1 MNVWV
6 VEMQKAMSRKFKIII
21 PSILILVALTAA
33 VKPETDRY
41 FEILKNLDIFA
52 TLFKEVNTHY
62 VDEIN
67 PTTLMKSGIDEMLE
81 TLDPYT
87 NYIAADD
94 IETYRMMTTGEYS
107 GIGAVVERINGV
119 STVKMPYE
127 GFAAFDA
134 GLRAGDEIHAINGI
148 PLEGK
153 SQEEVRF
160 LMKGQ
165 SNSEITLTVK
175 RYGQS
180 ELFDVKVKRE
190 KIAVDS
196 VPYAGMVTDDIGYV
210 RLTSFTQ
217 NVGRSVGIKV
227 LDLLE
232 QGAKS
237 IILDLRGN
245 PGGLLHEAVNVSN
258 VFVEKGRKIVT
269 QKGKVRANDW
279 TYNTLNDPVDPDL
292 PVVILTDNGS
302 ASASEIVSGVMQDYD
317 RGVLVGRKTFGK
329 GLVQIERPLSYDA
342 VVKITTAKYYTPTGR
357 CIQAIDYSNRNE
369 DGSVG
374 KIPDS
379 LKNEFYTQNG
389 RKVYDGG
396 GIDPDIEVEAME
408 FAPITRSLMNNDLI
422 FYYATEYYY
431 SNENKSPASPDDVR
445 LTDAE
450 YNEFVK
456 WLSGKDFD
464 YETKVEKR
472 TEQLI
477 QTAKA
482 EKKYTQLKKYLD
494 DLEKASRHDK
504 NQDLIT
510 FKEEI
515 QMLLEQE
522 LAGRYF
528 YEKGI
533 IESTFGKDPD
543 VQAAIDILNDP
554 ERYQTLLNPN

>member
-1 MNVWV
+1 
-6 VEMQKAMSRKFKIII
+6 MSRKAKILL
-21 PSILILVALTAA
+21 PSILILIISVAAI
-33 VKPETDRY
+33 KPPTDRY

-107 GIGAVVERINGV
+107 GIGAVVERKEGI
-119 STVKMPYE
+119 STVVMPYE
-127 GFAAFDA
+127 GFAAHEA
-134 GLRAGDEIHAINGI
+134 GLKAGDEIHAINGI
-148 PLEGK
+148 SLEGK

-165 SNSEITLTVK
+165 SNSEITLTIK
-175 RYGQS
+175 RFGQN
-180 ELFDVKVKRE
+180 EMFDVQVKRE

-196 VPYAGMVTDDIGYV
+196 VPYAGMVTDEIGYV

-217 NVGRSVGIKV
+217 NVGRSIGIKT
-227 LDLLE
+227 LDLME

-279 TYNTLNDPVDPDL
+279 TYNTLNDPVDPNI
-292 PVVILTDNGS
+292 PVVVLTDNGS

-379 LKNEFYTQNG
+379 LKNEFYTLNG
-389 RKVYDGG
+389 RKVFDGG
-396 GIDPDIEVEAME
+396 GIDPDVEVEKLE
-408 FAPITRSLMNNDLI
+408 FAPITKSLVRNDHI
-422 FYYATEYYY
+422 FYYATEFYYK
-431 SNENKSPASPDDVR
+431 NENLNPASPNDLR
-445 LTDAE
+445 LSDAE
-450 YNEFVK
+450 YSEFVK
-456 WLSGKDFD
+456 WLSNREFD
-464 YETKVEKR
+464 YVTRVEQETKD
-472 TEQLI
+472 LI
-477 QTAKA
+477 KIAKE
-482 EKKYTQLKKYLD
+482 EKKYIKLKSYFD
-494 DLEKASRHDK
+494 SLEKATRHNK
-504 NQDLIT
+504 EEDLDT

-515 QMLLEQE
+515 KMLLEQE
-522 LAGRYF
+522 IAGRYF
-528 YEKGI
+528 YERGI

-543 VQAAIDILNDP
+543 VQAAITILNDP
-554 ERYQTLLNPN
+554 SNYKSILKPN

>member
-1 MNVWV
+1 
-6 VEMQKAMSRKFKIII
+6 MSKKLRITTF
-21 PSILILVALTAA
+21 ILVLIGTIAA
-33 VKPETDRY
+33 VAPPTDRH

-67 PTTLMKSGIDEMLE
+67 PGTLLKSGIDEMLE

-94 IETYRMMTTGEYS
+94 IETYRIMTTGEYS
-107 GIGAVVERINGV
+107 GIGAVVERKEGI
-119 STVKMPYE
+119 STIVMPYE
-127 GFAAFDA
+127 GFSAHNA
-134 GLRAGDEIHAINGI
+134 GLRAGDEIHAINGTS
-148 PLEGK
+148 LEGK
-153 SQEEVRF
+153 SQEEVKY

-165 SNSEITLTVK
+165 SNSEITLKIK
-175 RYGQS
+175 RFGRADM
-180 ELFDVKVKRE
+180 FDVKVKRE

-217 NVGRSVGIKV
+217 NVGRSIGIKT
-227 LDLLE
+227 LDLME
-232 QGAKS
+232 QGAKK

-258 VFVEKGRKIVT
+258 VFVEKGRKIVV

-279 TYNTLNDPVDPDL
+279 TYNTLNDPVDPEIPL
-292 PVVILTDNGS
+292 VILTDNGS

-317 RGVLVGRKTFGK
+317 RGVLIGRRTFGK

-379 LKNEFYTQNG
+379 LKNEFRTANG
-389 RKVYDGG
+389 RLVFDGG
-396 GIDPDIEVEAME
+396 GIDPDVEVKTFD
-408 FAPITRSLMNNDLI
+408 FAPITYSLMNKDLI
-422 FYYATEYYY
+422 FNYATEYYY
-431 SNENKSPASPDDVR
+431 KNDGKVPTVPNDVR

-450 YNEFVK
+450 YNDFVK
-456 WLSGKDFD
+456 WLSNKEFD
-464 YETKVEKR
+464 YTTQVEKK
-472 TEQLI
+472 TEELI
-477 QTAKA
+477 KTAKK
-482 EKKYTQLKKYLD
+482 EKEYESLKKYFD
-494 DLEKASRHDK
+494 DLERASKHNK

-510 FKEEI
+510 FKDEI

-528 YEKGI
+528 LERGI

-543 VQAAIDILNDP
+543 VQMAVEVLNDP
-554 ERYQTLLNPN
+554 ERYKKILSGK

>member
-1 MNVWV
+1 
-6 VEMQKAMSRKFKIII
+6 MSRKAKIFF
-21 PSILILVALTAA
+21 PVLVLSILFIAA
-33 VKPETDRY
+33 VKPPTDRY

-67 PTTLMKSGIDEMLE
+67 PTTLIKSGIDEMLE

-107 GIGAVVERINGV
+107 GIGAVVERKNGI
-119 STVKMPYE
+119 STVVMPYE
-127 GFAAFDA
+127 GFAAHEA
-134 GLRAGDEIHAINGI
+134 GLQAGDEIHAINGI
-148 PLEGK
+148 SLEGK
-153 SQEEVRF
+153 SQEEVRY

-175 RYGQS
+175 RYGQQGTF
-180 ELFDVKVKRE
+180 EVQVKRE

-196 VPYAGMVTDDIGYV
+196 VPYAGMVTDNIGYV

-217 NVGRSVGIKV
+217 NVGRSIGIKV
-227 LDLLE
+227 LDLME
-232 QGAKS
+232 QGAES

-258 VFVEKGRKIVT
+258 VFIEKGKKIVT

-279 TYNTLNDPVDPDL
+279 TYNTLNDPVDPNIPL
-292 PVVILTDNGS
+292 VVLTDNGS

-317 RGVLVGRKTFGK
+317 RGVLIGRKTFGK

-379 LKNEFYTQNG
+379 LKNDFYTQNG
-389 RKVYDGG
+389 RKVFDGG
-396 GIDPDIEVEAME
+396 GIDPDVEVEELE
-408 FAPITRSLMNNDLI
+408 FAPVTESLLRNDHL
-422 FYYATEYYY
+422 FYYATEYFYK
-431 SNENKSPASPDDVR
+431 NKDLKPASPDDLR
-445 LTDAE
+445 LSDVE
-450 YNEFVK
+450 YESFKK
-456 WLSGKDFD
+456 WLSGRDFD
-464 YETKVEKR
+464 YVTRVEKE
-472 TEQLI
+472 TQDLI
-477 QTAKA
+477 KIAKE
-482 EKKYTQLKKYLD
+482 EKRYMELKSYFD
-494 DLEKASRHDK
+494 DLEKATKHNKDK
-504 NQDLIT
+504 DLVT

-515 QMLLEQE
+515 KMLLEQE
-522 LAGRYF
+522 IAGRYF
-528 YEKGI
+528 YERGI

-543 VQAAIDILNDP
+543 VQMAVAILNDP
-554 ERYQTLLNPN
+554 ARYQSILKPN

>member
-1 MNVWV
+1 
-6 VEMQKAMSRKFKIII
+6 MQNDMSRKAKIIL
-21 PSILILVALTAA
+21 PSILVLIISVAA
-33 VKPETDRY
+33 VKPPTDRY

-107 GIGAVVERINGV
+107 GIGAVVERKNGV
-119 STVKMPYE
+119 STVVMPYE
-127 GFAAFDA
+127 GFAAHEA

-148 PLEGK
+148 SLEGK

-160 LMKGQ
+160 IMKGQ
-165 SNSEITLTVK
+165 SNSEILLTVK
-175 RYGQS
+175 RFGQN
-180 ELFDVKVKRE
+180 EMFDVKVKRE

-196 VPYAGMVTDDIGYV
+196 VPYAGMVTEDIGYV

-217 NVGRSVGIKV
+217 NVGRSIGIKT
-227 LDLLE
+227 LDLME

-279 TYNTLNDPVDPDL
+279 TYNTLNDPVDSDI
-292 PVVILTDNGS
+292 PVVVLTDNGS

-317 RGVLVGRKTFGK
+317 RGVLIGRKTFGK

-379 LKNEFYTQNG
+379 LKNEFYTING
-389 RKVYDGG
+389 RKVFDGG
-396 GIDPDIEVEAME
+396 GIDPDVEVDKLE
-408 FAPITRSLMNNDLI
+408 FAPITKSLLRKDHI

-431 SNENKSPASPDDVR
+431 KNKDLNPASPNDIR
-445 LTDAE
+445 LTDEE

-456 WLSGKDFD
+456 WLSARDFD
-464 YETKVEKR
+464 YVTRVEQETKD
-472 TEQLI
+472 LI
-477 QTAKA
+477 KIAKE
-482 EKKYTQLKKYLD
+482 EKKYTKLKSYFD
-494 DLEKASRHDK
+494 NLEKATKHNK
-504 NQDLIT
+504 EEDLST

-515 QMLLEQE
+515 IMLLEQE
-522 LAGRYF
+522 IAGRYF
-528 YEKGI
+528 FERGI

-543 VQAAIDILNDP
+543 VQAAITVLNDP
-554 ERYQTLLNPN
+554 AKYQSILKPN

>member
-1 MNVWV
+1 
-6 VEMQKAMSRKFKIII
+6 MSRKIKF
-21 PSILILVALTAA
+21 ILPIVAVFVVLTAA
-33 VKPETDRY
+33 IKPPTDRY

-87 NYIAADD
+87 NYIGADE

-107 GIGAVVERINGV
+107 GIGAVVERKKGV
-119 STVKMPYE
+119 STIVMPYE
-127 GFAAFDA
+127 GFAAHEA

-148 PLEGK
+148 SLEGK

-165 SNSEITLTVK
+165 SNSEIVLTIK
-175 RYGQS
+175 RFGQD
-180 ELFDVKVKRE
+180 EMFDVPVKRE

-217 NVGRSVGIKV
+217 NVGRSIGIKV
-227 LDLLE
+227 LDLME
-232 QGAKS
+232 QGADK

-279 TYNTLNDPVDPDL
+279 TYNTLNDPVDPNI
-292 PVVILTDNGS
+292 PVVVLTDNGS

-317 RGVLVGRKTFGK
+317 RGVLIGRKTFGK

-379 LKNEFYTQNG
+379 LKSEFYTLNG
-389 RKVYDGG
+389 RKVFDGG
-396 GIDPDIEVEAME
+396 GIDPDVEVKKLA
-408 FAPITRSLMNNDLI
+408 FAPITKSLVRDNHI
-422 FYYATEYYY
+422 FYYATEYFYK
-431 SNENKSPASPDDVR
+431 NEDLNPEKPNDLR
-445 LTDAE
+445 LSDAD
-450 YNEFVK
+450 YADFKK
-456 WLSGKDFD
+456 WLLGRDFNYD
-464 YETKVEKR
+464 TRVERET
-472 TEQLI
+472 QDLI
-477 QTAKA
+477 EIAKE
-482 EKKYTQLKKYLD
+482 EKKYTQLKSYFDKLEMATKPNKES
-494 DLEKASRHDK
+494 DLE
-504 NQDLIT
+504 T

-515 QMLLEQE
+515 VMLLEQE
-522 LAGRYF
+522 IAGRYF
-528 YEKGI
+528 YERGI

-543 VQAAIDILNDP
+543 VQAAVTVLNDP
-554 ERYQTLLNPN
+554 EKYQSILNSN

>member
-1 MNVWV
+1 
-6 VEMQKAMSRKFKIII
+6 MQNDMSRKAKIIL
-21 PSILILVALTAA
+21 PSILVLIISVAA
-33 VKPETDRY
+33 VKPPTDRY

-107 GIGAVVERINGV
+107 GIGAVVERKNGV
-119 STVKMPYE
+119 STVVMPYE
-127 GFAAFDA
+127 GFAAHEA

-148 PLEGK
+148 SLEGK

-160 LMKGQ
+160 IMKGQ
-165 SNSEITLTVK
+165 SNSEILLTVK
-175 RYGQS
+175 RFGQN
-180 ELFDVKVKRE
+180 EMFEVKVKRE

-196 VPYAGMVTDDIGYV
+196 VPYAGMVTEDIGYV

-217 NVGRSVGIKV
+217 NVGRSIGIKT
-227 LDLLE
+227 LDLME

-279 TYNTLNDPVDPDL
+279 TYNTLNDPVDSDI
-292 PVVILTDNGS
+292 PVVVLTDNGS

-317 RGVLVGRKTFGK
+317 RGVLIGRKTFGK

-379 LKNEFYTQNG
+379 LKNEFYTING
-389 RKVYDGG
+389 RKVFDGG
-396 GIDPDIEVEAME
+396 GIDPDVAVDKLE
-408 FAPITRSLMNNDLI
+408 FAPITKSLLRKDHI

-431 SNENKSPASPDDVR
+431 KNKNLNPASPNDIR

-456 WLSGKDFD
+456 WLSGRDFD
-464 YETKVEKR
+464 YVTRVEQETKD
-472 TEQLI
+472 LI
-477 QTAKA
+477 KIAKE
-482 EKKYTQLKKYLD
+482 EKKYMKLKSYFD
-494 DLEKASRHDK
+494 NLEKATKHNK
-504 NQDLIT
+504 EEDLST

-515 QMLLEQE
+515 IMLLEQE
-522 LAGRYF
+522 IAGRYF
-528 YEKGI
+528 FERGI

-543 VQAAIDILNDP
+543 VQAAITVLNDP
-554 ERYQTLLNPN
+554 TKYQSILKPN

>member
-1 MNVWV
+1 
-6 VEMQKAMSRKFKIII
+6 MSRKVKIIL
-21 PSILILVALTAA
+21 PSILAMILLVAA
-33 VKPETDRY
+33 VKPPTDRY

-62 VDEIN
+62 VDEVN
-67 PTTLMKSGIDEMLE
+67 PTTLMQSGIDEMLE

-94 IETYRMMTTGEYS
+94 IESYRMMTTGEYS
-107 GIGAVVERINGV
+107 GIGAVVERKDGI
-119 STVKMPYE
+119 STIVMPYE
-127 GFAAFDA
+127 GFAAHEA

-153 SQEEVRF
+153 TQEEVRY

-165 SNSEITLTVK
+165 SNSAITLTVK
-175 RYGQS
+175 RFGQK
-180 ELFDVKVKRE
+180 EMFDVDVKRE

-196 VPYAGMVTDDIGYV
+196 VPYAGMVSDDIGYV

-217 NVGRSVGIKV
+217 NVGRSVGIKL
-227 LDLLE
+227 LDLME
-232 QGAKS
+232 QGAEK

-258 VFVEKGRKIVT
+258 VFVEKGKKIVT

-279 TYNTLNDPVDPDL
+279 TYKTLNDPVDPEI
-292 PVVILTDNGS
+292 PVVVLTDNGS

-317 RGVLVGRKTFGK
+317 RGVLIGRKTFGK

-379 LKNEFYTQNG
+379 LKNEFYTLNG
-389 RKVYDGG
+389 RKVFDGG
-396 GIDPDIEVEAME
+396 GIDPDVEVEKLE
-408 FAPITRSLMNNDLI
+408 FAPITKRLMNDDHI
-422 FYYATEYYY
+422 FYYATEYFYK
-431 SNENKSPASPDDVR
+431 NEGMNPSSPDEIR

-450 YNEFVK
+450 YEDFKK
-456 WLSGKDFD
+456 WLSGRDFD
-464 YETKVEKR
+464 YVTRVEKETKN
-472 TEQLI
+472 LI
-477 QTAKA
+477 NIAKE
-482 EKKYTQLKKYLD
+482 EKKYKQLKSYFDNLEQATKHNKER
-494 DLEKASRHDK
+494 DLE
-504 NQDLIT
+504 T

-515 QMLLEQE
+515 VMLLEQE
-522 LAGRYF
+522 IAGRYF
-528 YEKGI
+528 YERGI

-543 VQAAIDILNDP
+543 VQAAIAVLNDP
-554 ERYQTLLNPN
+554 AKYKSILNPN

>member
-1 MNVWV
+1 MI
-6 VEMQKAMSRKFKIII
+6 RKVK
-21 PSILILVALTAA
+21 ILVPIIVGFIVIAAA
-33 VKPETDRY
+33 VKPSSDRY

-52 TLFKEVNTHY
+52 TLFKEVNAHY

-67 PTTLMKSGIDEMLE
+67 PTTLIESGINDMLE

-87 NYIAADD
+87 NYIGADE

-107 GIGAVVERINGV
+107 GIGAIVERKDGI
-119 STVKMPYE
+119 STVIMPYE
-127 GFAAFDA
+127 GFAAEEA

-148 PLEGK
+148 ALEGK
-153 SQEEVRF
+153 SQEEVKY

-165 SNSEITLTVK
+165 SNSAITLTIK
-175 RYGQS
+175 RFGQI
-180 ELFDVKVKRE
+180 EMFDVEVKRE

-217 NVGRSVGIKV
+217 NVGRSIGIKV
-227 LDLLE
+227 LDLME
-232 QGAKS
+232 QGAEK

-258 VFVEKGRKIVT
+258 VFVEKGKKIVT

-279 TYNTLNDPVDPDL
+279 TYNTLNDPVDPNI
-292 PVVILTDNGS
+292 PVVVLTDNGS

-317 RGVLVGRKTFGK
+317 RGVLIGRKTFGK

-379 LKNEFYTQNG
+379 LKNEFYTSNG
-389 RKVYDGG
+389 RKVFDGG
-396 GIDPDIEVEAME
+396 GIDPDIEVEKLT
-408 FAPITRSLMNNDLI
+408 FAPITESLVRDDHI
-422 FYYATEYYY
+422 FYYATEYFYK
-431 SNENKSPASPDDVR
+431 NEGLNPEKPDDVR
-445 LTDAE
+445 LSDQE
-450 YNEFVK
+450 YEEFKK
-456 WLSGKDFD
+456 WLGKRDFD
-464 YETKVEKR
+464 YTSKVERETKELIALAKKEKR
-472 TEQLI
+472 
-477 QTAKA
+477 
-482 EKKYTQLKKYLD
+482 YDQLKNHFDRLEMATKPNMGE
-494 DLEKASRHDK
+494 DLE
-504 NQDLIT
+504 T

-515 QMLLEQE
+515 KMLLEQE
-522 LAGRYF
+522 IAGRYF
-528 YEKGI
+528 FEKGML
-533 IESTFGKDPD
+533 ESTFGKDPD
-543 VQAAIDILNDP
+543 VQMAVSVLNDP
-554 ERYQTLLNPN
+554 DRYQSILNTQ

>member
-1 MNVWV
+1 
-6 VEMQKAMSRKFKIII
+6 MSRKVKIIL
-21 PSILILVALTAA
+21 PSILALVLLVAA
-33 VKPETDRY
+33 VKPPTDRY

-67 PTTLMKSGIDEMLE
+67 PTTLMQAGIDEMLE

-94 IETYRMMTTGEYS
+94 IENYRMMTTGEYS
-107 GIGAVVERINGV
+107 GIGAVVERKNGV
-119 STVKMPYE
+119 STIVMPYE
-127 GFAAFDA
+127 GFAAYDA

-148 PLEGK
+148 ALEGK

-175 RYGQS
+175 RFGK
-180 ELFDVKVKRE
+180 EEMFDVNVKRE

-196 VPYAGMVTDDIGYV
+196 VPYAGMVTDNIGYV

-227 LDLLE
+227 LDLME
-232 QGAKS
+232 QGAES

-258 VFVEKGRKIVT
+258 VFVERGRKIVT

-279 TYNTLNDPVDPDL
+279 TYNTLNDPVDSDI
-292 PVVILTDNGS
+292 PVVVLTDNGS

-317 RGVLVGRKTFGK
+317 RGVLIGRKTFGK

-379 LKNEFYTQNG
+379 LKNEFYTLNG

-396 GIDPDIEVEAME
+396 GIDPDVEVEKLE
-408 FAPITRSLMNNDLI
+408 FAPITKSLVKNDHI
-422 FYYATEYYY
+422 FYYATEYFYK
-431 SNENKSPASPDDVR
+431 NEDLNPESPDELR
-445 LTDAE
+445 LSDADYE
-450 YNEFVK
+450 DFKK
-456 WLSGKDFD
+456 WLSGRDFD
-464 YETKVEKR
+464 YVTRVEKETKN
-472 TEQLI
+472 LI
-477 QTAKA
+477 DIAKE
-482 EKKYTQLKKYLD
+482 EKKYSQLKSYFDELELATKHSQKR
-494 DLEKASRHDK
+494 DLE
-504 NQDLIT
+504 T

-515 QMLLEQE
+515 KMLLEQE
-522 LAGRYF
+522 IAGRYF

-533 IESTFGKDPD
+533 IESTFGRDPD
-543 VQAAIDILNDP
+543 VQAAITVLNDP
-554 ERYQTLLNPN
+554 GKYQSILNPN

>member
-1 MNVWV
+1 
-6 VEMQKAMSRKFKIII
+6 MSRKIKIIL
-21 PSILILVALTAA
+21 PSLAVLVLLTAA
-33 VKPETDRY
+33 IKPPTDRY

-67 PTTLMKSGIDEMLE
+67 PTTLIKSGIDEMLE

-107 GIGAVVERINGV
+107 GIGAVVERKNGI
-119 STVKMPYE
+119 STVIMPYE
-127 GFAAFDA
+127 GFAAYDA
-134 GLRAGDEIHAINGI
+134 GLRGGDEIHAINGI
-148 PLEGK
+148 SLEGK

-175 RYGQS
+175 RFGQTKMF
-180 ELFDVKVKRE
+180 EVQVKRE

-217 NVGRSVGIKV
+217 NVGRSIGIKT
-227 LDLLE
+227 LDLIE
-232 QGAKS
+232 EGAQS

-279 TYNTLNDPVDPDL
+279 TYNTLNDPVDPNI
-292 PVVILTDNGS
+292 PVIVLTDNGS
-302 ASASEIVSGVMQDYD
+302 ASASEIVSGLMQDYD
-317 RGVLVGRKTFGK
+317 RGVLIGRKTFGK

-379 LKNEFYTQNG
+379 LKTEFYTLNG
-389 RKVYDGG
+389 RRVFDGG
-396 GIDPDIEVEAME
+396 GIDPDVEVEKLE
-408 FAPITRSLMNNDLI
+408 FAPITKSLLRSDHI

-431 SNENKSPASPDDVR
+431 QNEELNPTSPNDVR
-445 LTDAE
+445 LSDSE
-450 YNEFVK
+450 YTGFVK
-456 WLSGKDFD
+456 WMSGRDFD
-464 YETKVEKR
+464 YVTKVEQETKN
-472 TEQLI
+472 LI
-477 QTAKA
+477 EIAKQ
-482 EKKYTQLKKYLD
+482 EKKYKQLKSYFD
-494 DLEKASRHDK
+494 NLEKATKHNKD
-504 NQDLIT
+504 QDLIT

-515 QMLLEQE
+515 IMLLEQE
-522 LAGRYF
+522 IAGRYF
-528 YEKGI
+528 FERGI

-543 VQAAIDILNDP
+543 VQAAITVLNDP
-554 ERYQTLLNPN
+554 QRYQSILNPN

>member
-1 MNVWV
+1 
-6 VEMQKAMSRKFKIII
+6 MSRKAKIILPLLAAFI
-21 PSILILVALTAA
+21 VFAAA
-33 VKPETDRY
+33 VKPPTDRY

-52 TLFKEVNTHY
+52 TLFKEVNAHY

-107 GIGAVVERINGV
+107 GIGAVVERKNGI
-119 STVKMPYE
+119 STVVMPYE
-127 GFAAFDA
+127 GFAAHEA

-148 PLEGK
+148 SLNGK
-153 SQEEVRF
+153 SQEEVRY

-175 RYGQS
+175 RFGQS
-180 ELFDVKVKRE
+180 EMFDVNVKRE

-196 VPYAGMVTDDIGYV
+196 VPYAGMVTEDIGYV

-217 NVGRSVGIKV
+217 NVGRSIGIKV
-227 LDLLE
+227 LDLME
-232 QGAKS
+232 QGATK

-258 VFVEKGRKIVT
+258 VFIEKGRKIVT

-279 TYNTLNDPVDPDL
+279 TYNTLNDPVDPNI
-292 PVVILTDNGS
+292 PVVVLTDNGS

-317 RGVLVGRKTFGK
+317 RGVLIGRKTFGK

-379 LKNEFYTQNG
+379 LKNEFYTLSG
-389 RKVYDGG
+389 RKVFDGG
-396 GIDPDIEVEAME
+396 GIDPDVEVERLE
-408 FAPITRSLMNNDLI
+408 FAPVTQSLMRNDHI
-422 FYYATEYYY
+422 FYYATEYFYK
-431 SNENKSPASPDDVR
+431 NENLNPESPNDLR
-445 LTDAE
+445 LSDSE
-450 YNEFVK
+450 YSQFAK
-456 WLSGKDFD
+456 WLSNREFD
-464 YETKVEKR
+464 YETRVERETK
-472 TEQLI
+472 ELI
-477 QTAKA
+477 KIAKQ
-482 EKKYTQLKKYLD
+482 EKKYDKLKSYFD
-494 DLEKASRHDK
+494 NLEKATKHNKD
-504 NQDLIT
+504 QDLIT

-515 QMLLEQE
+515 KMLLEQE
-522 LAGRYF
+522 IAGRYF

-543 VQAAIDILNDP
+543 VQTAVTILDDP
-554 ERYQTLLNPN
+554 ERYQSILNPN

>member
-1 MNVWV
+1 
-6 VEMQKAMSRKFKIII
+6 MSRKLKILI
-21 PSILILVALTAA
+21 PSALALIILISAS
-33 VKPETDRY
+33 KPYTDRY

-62 VDEIN
+62 VEEVN
-67 PTTLMKSGIDEMLE
+67 PTTLMKSGIDQMLE

-94 IETYRMMTTGEYS
+94 IESYRIMTTGEYS
-107 GIGAVVERINGV
+107 GIGAVVERMDGV
-119 STVKMPYE
+119 STVVMPYE
-127 GFAAFDA
+127 GFAAQEA
-134 GLRAGDEIHAINGI
+134 GLKAGDEIHAINGI
-148 PLEGK
+148 SLKGK
-153 SQEEVRF
+153 TREEVKY

-165 SNSEITLTVK
+165 SNSQITLTIK
-175 RYGQS
+175 RYGQD
-180 ELFDVKVKRE
+180 EMFDVKVKRE

-196 VPYAGMVTDDIGYV
+196 VPYAGMVTDNIGYV

-217 NVGRSVGIKV
+217 NVGRSIGIKV

-232 QGAKS
+232 QGATS

-258 VFVEKGRKIVT
+258 VFIEKGRKIVT
-269 QKGKVRANDW
+269 QKGKVRSNDW

-292 PVVILTDNGS
+292 PVVVLTDNGS

-357 CIQAIDYSNRNE
+357 CIQAIDYANRNE

-389 RKVYDGG
+389 RTVYDGG
-396 GIDPDIEVEAME
+396 GIDPDVEVEAIE
-408 FAPITRSLMNNDLI
+408 YAPITKTLVNDNLI
-422 FYYATEYYY
+422 FRFVTEYFY
-431 SNENKSPASPDDVR
+431 SNGKSKPASPGEVR
-445 LTDAE
+445 LNDQDYQRFTS
-450 YNEFVK
+450 
-456 WLSGKDFD
+456 WLADKELD
-464 YETKVEKR
+464 YETNVEKR
-472 TEQLI
+472 TDQLI
-477 QTAKA
+477 ATAKE
-482 EKKYTQLKKYLD
+482 EKKYSKLKKYLD
-494 DLEKASRHDK
+494 DLEKVSRHSK
-504 NQDLIT
+504 EEDLST
-510 FKEEI
+510 YREEI
-515 QMLLEQE
+515 QTLLEQE
-522 LAGRYF
+522 IAGRYF
-528 YEKGI
+528 YERGI

-543 VQAAIDILNDP
+543 VQAAIEILNDK
-554 ERYQTLLNPN
+554 ERYHSILNPS

>member
-1 MNVWV
+1 MT
-6 VEMQKAMSRKFKIII
+6 MKIKITGAVL
-21 PSILILVALTAA
+21 ILIGTIAA
-33 VKPETDRY
+33 VAPPTDRH

-67 PTTLMKSGIDEMLE
+67 PGTLLKSGIDEMLE

-94 IETYRMMTTGEYS
+94 IETYRIMTTGEYS
-107 GIGAVVERINGV
+107 GIGAVVERKEGI
-119 STVKMPYE
+119 STIVMPYE
-127 GFAAFDA
+127 GFSAHNA
-134 GLRAGDEIHAINGI
+134 GLRAGDQIHAINGTS
-148 PLEGK
+148 LEGK
-153 SQEEVRF
+153 SQEEVKY

-165 SNSEITLTVK
+165 SDSEITLSIK
-175 RYGQS
+175 RFGR
-180 ELFDVKVKRE
+180 EDAFDVKVKRE

-196 VPYAGMVTDDIGYV
+196 VPYSGMVTDDIGYV

-217 NVGRSVGIKV
+217 NVGRSIGIKT
-227 LDLLE
+227 LDLME
-232 QGAKS
+232 QGAKK

-258 VFVEKGRKIVT
+258 VFVEKGKKIVV

-279 TYNTLNDPVDPDL
+279 TYNTLNDPVDPEIPL
-292 PVVILTDNGS
+292 VVLTDNGS

-317 RGVLVGRKTFGK
+317 RGVLIGRKTFGK

-379 LKNEFYTQNG
+379 LKREFRTANG
-389 RKVYDGG
+389 RLVYDGG
-396 GIDPDIEVEAME
+396 GIDPDVEVESLD
-408 FAPITRSLMNNDLI
+408 FAPITYSLMNKDLI
-422 FYYATEYYY
+422 FNYATEYYY
-431 SNENKSPASPDDVR
+431 KNDGKVPEVPNDVR

-450 YNEFVK
+450 YNDFVK
-456 WLSGKDFD
+456 WLSNKEFD
-464 YETKVEKR
+464 YTTNVEKK
-472 TEQLI
+472 TEELI
-477 QTAKA
+477 KTAKK
-482 EKKYTQLKKYLD
+482 EKEYESLKKYFD
-494 DLEKASRHDK
+494 DLEKASKHNK

-510 FKEEI
+510 YKEEI

-528 YEKGI
+528 LEKGI

-543 VQAAIDILNDP
+543 VQTAIEVLNDP
-554 ERYQTLLNPN
+554 ERYTKILSGK

>member
-1 MNVWV
+1 
-6 VEMQKAMSRKFKIII
+6 MQNDMSRKIKF
-21 PSILILVALTAA
+21 ILPIVAVFVVLTAA
-33 VKPETDRY
+33 IKPPTDRY

-87 NYIAADD
+87 NYIGADE

-107 GIGAVVERINGV
+107 GIGAVVERKKGV
-119 STVKMPYE
+119 STIVMPYE
-127 GFAAFDA
+127 GFAAHEA

-148 PLEGK
+148 SLEGK

-165 SNSEITLTVK
+165 SNSEIVLTIK
-175 RYGQS
+175 RFGQD
-180 ELFDVKVKRE
+180 EMFDVPVKRE

-217 NVGRSVGIKV
+217 NVGRSIGIKV
-227 LDLLE
+227 LDLME
-232 QGAKS
+232 QGADK

-279 TYNTLNDPVDPDL
+279 TYNTLNDPVDPNI
-292 PVVILTDNGS
+292 PVVVLTDNGS

-317 RGVLVGRKTFGK
+317 RGVLIGRKTFGK

-379 LKNEFYTQNG
+379 LKSEFYTLNG
-389 RKVYDGG
+389 RKVFDGG
-396 GIDPDIEVEAME
+396 GIDPDVEVKKLA
-408 FAPITRSLMNNDLI
+408 FAPITKSLVRDNHI
-422 FYYATEYYY
+422 FYYATEYFYK
-431 SNENKSPASPDDVR
+431 NEDLNPEKPNDLR
-445 LTDAE
+445 LSDAD
-450 YNEFVK
+450 YADFKK
-456 WLSGKDFD
+456 WLLGRDFNYD
-464 YETKVEKR
+464 TRVERET
-472 TEQLI
+472 QDLI
-477 QTAKA
+477 EIAKE
-482 EKKYTQLKKYLD
+482 EKKYTQLKSYFDKLEMATKPNKES
-494 DLEKASRHDK
+494 DLE
-504 NQDLIT
+504 T

-515 QMLLEQE
+515 VMLLEQE
-522 LAGRYF
+522 IAGRYF
-528 YEKGI
+528 YERGI

-543 VQAAIDILNDP
+543 VQAAVTVLNDP
-554 ERYQTLLNPN
+554 EKYQSILNSN

>member
-1 MNVWV
+1 MR
-6 VEMQKAMSRKFKIII
+6 RKLQILI
-21 PSILILVALTAA
+21 PSFIALVLLVSAT
-33 VKPETDRY
+33 VPTDRY
-41 FEILKNLDIFA
+41 FEIVKNLDIFA
-52 TLFKEVNTHY
+52 TLFKEVNSHY

-67 PTTLMKSGIDEMLE
+67 PATLMKSGIDEMLE

-94 IETYRMMTTGEYS
+94 IESYRIMTTGEYS
-107 GIGAVVERINGV
+107 GIGAIVERMDGI
-119 STVKMPYE
+119 STVVMPYE
-127 GFAAFDA
+127 GFAAYEA
-134 GLRAGDEIHAINGI
+134 GLRAGDEIHAIDGI
-148 PLEGK
+148 FLEGK
-153 SQEEVRF
+153 TQEEVRY

-165 SNSEITLTVK
+165 SNSEITLTV
-175 RYGQS
+175 RRFGQD

-196 VPYAGMVTDDIGYV
+196 VPYAGMVTDNIGYV

-217 NVGRSVGIKV
+217 NVGRSIGIKV

-232 QGAKS
+232 QGATS

-258 VFVEKGRKIVT
+258 VFIEKGRKIVT

-279 TYNTLNDPVDPDL
+279 TYNTLNDPVDPEL
-292 PVVILTDNGS
+292 PVVVLTNNGS

-357 CIQAIDYSNRNE
+357 CIQAIDYSSRNA

-379 LKNEFYTQNG
+379 LKNEFYTSNG
-389 RKVYDGG
+389 RKVFDGG
-396 GIDPDIEVEAME
+396 GIDPDVAVASME
-408 FAPITRSLMNNDLI
+408 YAPITKTLVNNNLL
-422 FYYATEYYY
+422 FHYATEYYY
-431 SNENKSPASPDDVR
+431 SNEEMNPATPNDVR
-445 LTDAE
+445 LSDAE
-450 YNEFVK
+450 YGRFVS
-456 WLSGKDFD
+456 WLSGKDLE
-464 YETKVEKR
+464 YETRLEKK

-477 QTAKA
+477 STAKA
-482 EKKYTQLKKYLD
+482 EKKYEKLKPYLQELQEASKHD
-494 DLEKASRHDK
+494 SEADLM
-504 NQDLIT
+504 T

-515 QMLLEQE
+515 LMLLEQE
-522 LAGRYF
+522 IAGRYF
-528 YEKGI
+528 YEKGL

-543 VQAAIDILNDP
+543 VQEAISILNDP
-554 ERYQTLLNPN
+554 VRYASILNPE

>member
-1 MNVWV
+1 
-6 VEMQKAMSRKFKIII
+6 MQNDMSRKIKF
-21 PSILILVALTAA
+21 ILPLIAVLVLLTAA
-33 VKPETDRY
+33 IKPPTDRY

-87 NYIAADD
+87 NYIGADE

-107 GIGAVVERINGV
+107 GIGAVVERKKGI
-119 STVKMPYE
+119 STIVMPYE
-127 GFAAFDA
+127 GFAAHEA
-134 GLRAGDEIHAINGI
+134 GLKAGDEIHAINGI
-148 PLEGK
+148 SLEGK

-165 SNSEITLTVK
+165 SNSEIVLTIK
-175 RYGQS
+175 RFGQN
-180 ELFDVKVKRE
+180 EMFDVSVKRE

-217 NVGRSVGIKV
+217 NVGRSIGIKV
-227 LDLLE
+227 LDLME
-232 QGAKS
+232 QGADK

-258 VFVEKGRKIVT
+258 VFIEKGRKIVT

-279 TYNTLNDPVDPDL
+279 TYNTLNDPVDPNI
-292 PVVILTDNGS
+292 PVVVLTDNGS

-317 RGVLVGRKTFGK
+317 RGILIGRKTFGK

-379 LKNEFYTQNG
+379 LKSEFYTLNG
-389 RKVYDGG
+389 RKVFDGG
-396 GIDPDIEVEAME
+396 GIDPDVEVEKLA
-408 FAPITRSLMNNDLI
+408 FAPITKSLVRNDQI

-431 SNENKSPASPDDVR
+431 KNEGLNPERPNDIRLSDV
-445 LTDAE
+445 DYE
-450 YNEFVK
+450 DFKK
-456 WLSGKDFD
+456 WLSGRDFKYD
-464 YETKVEKR
+464 TRVERET
-472 TEQLI
+472 QDLI
-477 QTAKA
+477 KIAKE
-482 EKKYTQLKKYLD
+482 EKKYTELKSYFDKLEMATKPNKNN
-494 DLEKASRHDK
+494 DLE
-504 NQDLIT
+504 T

-515 QMLLEQE
+515 KMLLEQE
-522 LAGRYF
+522 IAGRYF
-528 YEKGI
+528 YERGI

-543 VQAAIDILNDP
+543 VQAAVNVLNDP
-554 ERYQTLLNPN
+554 VKYESILNPN

>member
-1 MNVWV
+1 
-6 VEMQKAMSRKFKIII
+6 MSRKVKIIL
-21 PSILILVALTAA
+21 PLLAVLVVLTAA
-33 VKPETDRY
+33 VKPSTDRY

-107 GIGAVVERINGV
+107 GIGAVVERKNGV
-119 STVKMPYE
+119 STVVMPYE
-127 GFAAFDA
+127 GFSAQEA

-148 PLEGK
+148 SLEGK
-153 SQEEVRF
+153 TQEEVRF
-160 LMKGQ
+160 LIKGQ
-165 SNSEITLTVK
+165 SNSEIRLTVK
-175 RYGQS
+175 RYGQK
-180 ELFDVKVKRE
+180 EIFEVDVKRE

-196 VPYAGMVTDDIGYV
+196 VPYAGMVTDNIGYV

-217 NVGRSVGIKV
+217 HVGRSIGIKV
-227 LDLLE
+227 LDMME
-232 QGAKS
+232 QGADK

-258 VFVEKGRKIVT
+258 VFIEKGRKIVT

-279 TYNTLNDPVDPDL
+279 IYSTLNDPIDSNV
-292 PVVILTDNGS
+292 PVVVLTDNNS

-317 RGVLVGRKTFGK
+317 RGVLIGRKTFGK

-342 VVKITTAKYYTPTGR
+342 VAKITTAKYYTPTGR
-357 CIQAIDYSNRNE
+357 CIQAIDYSNRNK

-379 LKNEFYTQNG
+379 LKNEFYTMNG
-389 RKVYDGG
+389 RKVFDGG
-396 GIDPDIEVEAME
+396 GIDPDVEVEKLE
-408 FAPITRSLMNNDLI
+408 FAPVTDSLIKNDHV
-422 FYYATEYYY
+422 FHYATEYFYK
-431 SNENKSPASPDDVR
+431 NENLNPQSPGDFR
-445 LTDAE
+445 LSDAE
-450 YNEFVK
+450 YDDFVK
-456 WLSGKDFD
+456 WLSERDFD
-464 YETKVEKR
+464 YVTR
-472 TEQLI
+472 IEQEMKNLSRI
-477 QTAKA
+477 AKE
-482 EKKYTQLKKYLD
+482 EKKYSKLKSYFD
-494 DLEKASRHDK
+494 NLEKATRHNK
-504 NQDLIT
+504 NEDLIT

-515 QMLLEQE
+515 KMLLEQE
-522 LAGRYF
+522 IAGRYF

-543 VQAAIDILNDP
+543 VQAAISVLNDSVK
-554 ERYQTLLNPN
+554 YNFLLNPD

>member
-1 MNVWV
+1 
-6 VEMQKAMSRKFKIII
+6 MSRKAKIIL
-21 PSILILVALTAA
+21 PLITAVVIFTAA
-33 VKPETDRY
+33 VKPPTDRY

-67 PTTLMKSGIDEMLE
+67 PTILMKSGIDEMLE

-107 GIGAVVERINGV
+107 GIGAVVERKKGI
-119 STVKMPYE
+119 STVVMPYE
-127 GFAAFDA
+127 GFAAYEA

-148 PLEGK
+148 SLEGK
-153 SQEEVRF
+153 SQEEVRY

-175 RYGQS
+175 RFGQS
-180 ELFDVKVKRE
+180 EMFDVKVKRE

-217 NVGRSVGIKV
+217 NVGRSIGVKV
-227 LDLLE
+227 LDLME
-232 QGAKS
+232 QGATK

-258 VFVEKGRKIVT
+258 VFIEKGKKIVT

-279 TYNTLNDPVDPDL
+279 TYNTLNDPVDPNI
-292 PVVILTDNGS
+292 PVVVLTDNGS

-379 LKNEFYTQNG
+379 LKNEFYTLSG
-389 RKVYDGG
+389 RKVFDGG
-396 GIDPDIEVEAME
+396 GIDPDVEVERME
-408 FAPITRSLMNNDLI
+408 FAPVTRSLLRNDHI
-422 FYYATEYYY
+422 FYYATEYFYN
-431 SNENKSPASPDDVR
+431 NENLNPETPNDLR
-445 LTDAE
+445 LSDNE
-450 YNEFVK
+450 YNEFIK
-456 WLSGKDFD
+456 WLSNREFD
-464 YETKVEKR
+464 YVTRVERETKE
-472 TEQLI
+472 LI
-477 QTAKA
+477 EIAKQ
-482 EKKYTQLKKYLD
+482 EKKYDKLKSYFD
-494 DLEKASRHDK
+494 SLEKATKHNKD
-504 NQDLIT
+504 QDLIT

-515 QMLLEQE
+515 IMLLEQE
-522 LAGRYF
+522 IAGRYF
-528 YEKGI
+528 FEKGI

-543 VQAAIDILNDP
+543 VQTAVSILNDTN
-554 ERYQTLLNPN
+554 RYQSILNPN

>member
-1 MNVWV
+1 MI
-6 VEMQKAMSRKFKIII
+6 MSRKAKIIL
-21 PSILILVALTAA
+21 PLVAAIFVLTAA
-33 VKPETDRY
+33 IKPSTDRY

-52 TLFKEVNTHY
+52 TLFKEVNAHY

-94 IETYRMMTTGEYS
+94 IETYRIMTTGEYS
-107 GIGAVVERINGV
+107 GIGAVVERKNGI
-119 STVKMPYE
+119 STVVMPYE
-127 GFAAFDA
+127 GFAAHEA
-134 GLRAGDEIHAINGI
+134 GLRAGDEIHAINGV

-153 SQEEVRF
+153 TQEEVRF

-175 RYGQS
+175 RFGQS
-180 ELFDVKVKRE
+180 EMFDVNVKRE

-196 VPYAGMVTDDIGYV
+196 VPYAGMVTEDIGYV

-217 NVGRSVGIKV
+217 NVGRSIGIKV
-227 LDLLE
+227 LDLME
-232 QGAKS
+232 QGATK

-258 VFVEKGRKIVT
+258 VFIEKGRKIVT

-279 TYNTLNDPVDPDL
+279 TYNTLNDPVDPNV
-292 PVVILTDNGS
+292 PVVVLTDNGS

-317 RGVLVGRKTFGK
+317 RGVLIGRKTFGK

-379 LKNEFYTQNG
+379 LKNEFYTLNG
-389 RKVYDGG
+389 RQVFDGG
-396 GIDPDIEVEAME
+396 GIDPDVEVDRLD
-408 FAPITRSLMNNDLI
+408 FAPVTTSLLKNDHI
-422 FYYATEYYY
+422 FHYATEYFYK
-431 SNENKSPASPDDVR
+431 NENLNPTSPSDLRLSDADYDD
-445 LTDAE
+445 
-450 YNEFVK
+450 FVK
-456 WLSGKDFD
+456 WLSGRNFD
-464 YETKVEKR
+464 YVTKFERETKK
-472 TEQLI
+472 LI
-477 QTAKA
+477 QIAKN
-482 EKKYTQLKKYLD
+482 EKKYDKLKSHFD
-494 DLEKASRHDK
+494 DLEKATKHNKDK
-504 NQDLIT
+504 DVIT

-515 QMLLEQE
+515 TMLLEQE
-522 LAGRYF
+522 IAGRYF
-528 YEKGI
+528 FEKGI

-543 VQAAIDILNDP
+543 VQMAVKVLNDP
-554 ERYQTLLNPN
+554 ERYQSILNAN

>member
-1 MNVWV
+1 
-6 VEMQKAMSRKFKIII
+6 MSRKVKIIL
-21 PSILILVALTAA
+21 PLVLAVIVFTAA
-33 VKPETDRY
+33 VKPPTDRY

-94 IETYRMMTTGEYS
+94 IESYRMMTTGEYS
-107 GIGAVVERINGV
+107 GIGAVVERKNGI
-119 STVKMPYE
+119 STVVMPYE
-127 GFAAFDA
+127 GFAAYEA
-134 GLRAGDEIHAINGI
+134 GLRAGDEIHAINGVQ
-148 PLEGK
+148 LEGK
-153 SQEEVRF
+153 SQAEVRY

-175 RYGQS
+175 RFGQN
-180 ELFDVKVKRE
+180 EMFDVTVKRE

-196 VPYAGMVTDDIGYV
+196 VPYAGMVTEDIGYV

-217 NVGRSVGIKV
+217 NVGRSIGIKV
-227 LDLLE
+227 LDLME
-232 QGAKS
+232 QGAEK

-258 VFVEKGRKIVT
+258 VFIEKGRKIVT

-279 TYNTLNDPVDPDL
+279 TYNTLNDPVDANIPL
-292 PVVILTDNGS
+292 VVLTDNGS
-302 ASASEIVSGVMQDYD
+302 ASASEIVSGVVQDYD
-317 RGVLVGRKTFGK
+317 RGVLIGRKTFGK

-379 LKNEFYTQNG
+379 LKNEFYTLSG
-389 RKVYDGG
+389 RQVFDGG
-396 GIDPDIEVEAME
+396 GIDPDVEVEKLE
-408 FAPITRSLMNNDLI
+408 FAPVTKSLVRNDHI

-431 SNENKSPASPDDVR
+431 KNESLNPESPNDLR
-445 LTDAE
+445 LSDSE
-450 YNEFVK
+450 YNDFVK
-456 WLSGKDFD
+456 WLSNRDFD
-464 YETKVEKR
+464 YVTRVERETKD
-472 TEQLI
+472 LI
-477 QTAKA
+477 KIAKE
-482 EKKYTQLKKYLD
+482 EKKYSKLKSYFD
-494 DLEKASRHDK
+494 NLEKATKHNKDE
-504 NQDLIT
+504 DLIT

-515 QMLLEQE
+515 KMLLEQE
-522 LAGRYF
+522 IAGRYF

-533 IESTFGKDPD
+533 IESAFGKDPD
-543 VQAAIDILNDP
+543 VQTAVSILNDP
-554 ERYQTLLNPN
+554 ERFQSILNPN

>member
-1 MNVWV
+1 
-6 VEMQKAMSRKFKIII
+6 MSRKLRIII
-21 PSILILVALTAA
+21 PALLAFLMLTAA
-33 VKPETDRY
+33 IKPTTDRY

-67 PTTLMKSGIDEMLE
+67 PNTLIKSGIDEMLE

-94 IETYRMMTTGEYS
+94 IESYRIMTTGEYS
-107 GIGAVVERINGV
+107 GIGAVVERMNGV
-119 STVKMPYE
+119 STIVMPYE
-127 GFAAFDA
+127 GFAAQAA
-134 GLRAGDEIHAINGI
+134 GLKAGDEIHAINGI
-148 PLEGK
+148 SLDGK
-153 SQEEVRF
+153 TQEEVRY

-165 SNSEITLTVK
+165 SNSEITLTIK
-175 RYGQS
+175 RFGR
-180 ELFDVKVKRE
+180 EDLFDVTVKRE

-217 NVGRSVGIKV
+217 NVGRSIGIKT
-227 LDLLE
+227 LDLME
-232 QGAKS
+232 KGAKS

-258 VFVEKGRKIVT
+258 VFLEKGRKIVT

-279 TYNTLNDPVDPDL
+279 TYNTLNDPVDPEL
-292 PVVILTDNGS
+292 PLVVLTDNGS

-317 RGVLVGRKTFGK
+317 RGVLIGRKTFGK

-374 KIPDS
+374 KIADS
-379 LKNEFYTQNG
+379 LKSEFLTSNG

-396 GIDPDIEVEAME
+396 GIDPDVTVEAIE
-408 FAPITRSLMNNDLI
+408 FAPITRSLMENDLI
-422 FYYATEYYY
+422 FKYATEYYY
-431 SNENKSPASPDDVR
+431 KNKNIPETPDAVR
-445 LTDAE
+445 LTDQE
-450 YNEFVK
+450 YNDFISWISDK
-456 WLSGKDFD
+456 NFD

-472 TEQLI
+472 TEELI
-477 QTAKA
+477 KTAKT
-482 EKKYTQLKKYLD
+482 EKKYAHLKQYLD
-494 DLEKASRHDK
+494 DLEKASRH
-504 NQDLIT
+504 NVSQDMVT
-510 FKEEI
+510 FKDEI

-522 LAGRYF
+522 IAGRYF
-528 YEKGI
+528 FEKGM
-533 IESTFGKDPD
+533 IESAFGKDPD
-543 VQAAIDILNDP
+543 VQMAISILNDP
-554 ERYQTLLNPN
+554 ARYQSILKPN

>member
-1 MNVWV
+1 
-6 VEMQKAMSRKFKIII
+6 MSRKAKF
-21 PSILILVALTAA
+21 ILPLVAALIVLTAA
-33 VKPETDRY
+33 VKPSTDRY

-52 TLFKEVNTHY
+52 TLFKEVNSHY

-94 IETYRMMTTGEYS
+94 IETYRIMTTGEYS
-107 GIGAVVERINGV
+107 GIGAVVERKNGI
-119 STVKMPYE
+119 STVVMPYE
-127 GFAAFDA
+127 GFAADEA
-134 GLRAGDEIHAINGI
+134 GLRAGDEIHAINGVS
-148 PLEGK
+148 LEGK
-153 SQEEVRF
+153 TQEEVRY

-180 ELFDVKVKRE
+180 EMFDVNVKRE

-217 NVGRSVGIKV
+217 NVGRSIGIKV
-227 LDLLE
+227 LDLME
-232 QGAKS
+232 QGATK

-258 VFVEKGRKIVT
+258 VFIEKGRKIVT

-279 TYNTLNDPVDPDL
+279 TYNTLNDPVDPNI
-292 PVVILTDNGS
+292 PVVVLTDNGS

-317 RGVLVGRKTFGK
+317 RGVLIGRKTFGK

-379 LKNEFYTQNG
+379 LKNEFYTLNG
-389 RKVYDGG
+389 RQVFDGG
-396 GIDPDIEVEAME
+396 GIDPDVEVDRLE
-408 FAPITRSLMNNDLI
+408 FAPITTSLLKNDHI
-422 FYYATEYYY
+422 FYYATEYFYQ
-431 SNENKSPASPDDVR
+431 NEDLNPSSPNDLR
-445 LTDAE
+445 LSDADYE
-450 YNEFVK
+450 DFVK
-456 WLSGKDFD
+456 WLSGRNFD
-464 YETKVEKR
+464 YVTKFERETKK
-472 TEQLI
+472 LI
-477 QTAKA
+477 QIAKD
-482 EKKYTQLKKYLD
+482 EKKYDKLKSYFD
-494 DLEKASRHDK
+494 DLEKATQHNKDK
-504 NQDLIT
+504 DVIT

-515 QMLLEQE
+515 TMLLEQE
-522 LAGRYF
+522 IAGRYF

-543 VQAAIDILNDP
+543 VQAAVRVLNDP
-554 ERYQTLLNPN
+554 ERYQSILNAN

>member
-1 MNVWV
+1 
-6 VEMQKAMSRKFKIII
+6 MSRKVKIIL
-21 PSILILVALTAA
+21 PSILVLVLLVAA
-33 VKPETDRY
+33 VKPPTDRY

-67 PTTLMKSGIDEMLE
+67 PSTLMQAGIDEMLE

-94 IETYRMMTTGEYS
+94 IENYRMMTTGEYS
-107 GIGAVVERINGV
+107 GIGAVVERKNGV
-119 STVKMPYE
+119 STIVMPYE
-127 GFAAFDA
+127 GFAAHEA

-175 RYGQS
+175 RYGQK
-180 ELFDVKVKRE
+180 EMFDVNVKRE

-196 VPYAGMVTDDIGYV
+196 VPYAGMVTDKIGYV

-227 LDLLE
+227 LDLME
-232 QGAKS
+232 EGAES

-279 TYNTLNDPVDPDL
+279 TYNTLNDPVDSDI
-292 PVVILTDNGS
+292 PVVVLTDNGS

-317 RGVLVGRKTFGK
+317 RGVLIGRKTFGK

-396 GIDPDIEVEAME
+396 GIDPDVEVEKLE
-408 FAPITRSLMNNDLI
+408 FAPITKSLVKNDHV
-422 FYYATEYYY
+422 FYYANQYYY
-431 SNENKSPASPDDVR
+431 KNMDLNPSSPDELR
-445 LTDAE
+445 LSDADYE
-450 YNEFVK
+450 DFKK
-456 WLSGKDFD
+456 WLSGRDFD
-464 YETKVEKR
+464 YVTRVEKETKK
-472 TEQLI
+472 LI
-477 QTAKA
+477 DIAKE
-482 EKKYTQLKKYLD
+482 EKKYSQLKSYFDELELATKHNKER
-494 DLEKASRHDK
+494 DLE
-504 NQDLIT
+504 T

-515 QMLLEQE
+515 KMLLEQE
-522 LAGRYF
+522 IAGRYF

-533 IESTFGKDPD
+533 IESTFGRDPD
-543 VQAAIDILNDP
+543 VQAAISVLNDL
-554 ERYQTLLNPN
+554 EKYQSILNPN